1 MLNEIVN
8 EETHLHMLE
17 ERNKKND
24 ETSRDEQEDMEKALL
39 SANQLVDIVSAGC
52 AVDTQSGVSP
62 CSKRPASVA
71 EGAEAGVNAET
82 GLPVAGGKIF
92 KLEPQS
98 DQDNRDKEAAN
109 DAEKED
115 VNRGAR
121 KELFGDDD
129 REQTDHSVKSSVSSS
144 PSSWSSTGSS
154 EDSSKSSD
162 GCEGVKSLSSAT
174 SDDEREFNV
183 DWMRFNEEYKE
194 LNYSDPDNPE
204 PEEPAV
210 EVATTPGPCNDPTED
225 EPGVGGTG

>member
-1 MLNEIVN
+1 M
-8 EETHLHMLE
+8 
-17 ERNKKND
+17 
-24 ETSRDEQEDMEKALL
+24 
-39 SANQLVDIVSAGC
+39 
-52 AVDTQSGVSP
+52 
-62 CSKRPASVA
+62 
-71 EGAEAGVNAET
+71 AEAFIN
-82 GLPVAGGKIF
+82 
-92 KLEPQS
+92 
-98 DQDNRDKEAAN
+98 QDNRDEEAAN
-109 DAEKED
+109 DVEKED
-115 VNRGAR
+115 VDQSVR
-121 KELFGDDD
+121 KELFKGDDQ
-129 REQTDHSVKSSVSSS
+129 EQTDHSDKSAVSSS